1 MPLITINK
9 TTDNSEIRLQMD
21 KTQLGEFIKSIA
33 ADLEIKE
40 GKQYLEVTVPPSG
53 LYQLA
58 RQLRE
63 KEEAQFDF
71 LFCLTGVDY
80 GVELGVIYH
89 LRSTIHNHSVVL
101 KTQTSD
107 RENPLLDSVSDIWQ
121 TADFHEREVYDLLG
135 IKFKN
140 HPDLRRLFLDKS
152 WGFPLRKDY
161 VDDINIV
168 TK

>member
-1 MPLITINK
+1 MAKI
-9 TTDNSEIRLQMD
+9 
-21 KTQLGEFIKSIA
+21 QLGEFIKSIA
-33 ADLEIKE
+33 RDVEIKE
-40 GKQYLEVTVPPSG
+40 GKQYLEVTVTPSI

-63 KEEAQFDF
+63 KEETHFDY

-80 GVELGVIYH
+80 GVDLGVIYH
-89 LRSTIHNHSVVL
+89 LRSTIYDHVVVL
-101 KTQTSD
+101 KTRTSD
-107 RENPLLDSVSDIWQ
+107 RGNPLLDSVADIWQ

-135 IKFKN
+135 IKFNN
-140 HPDLRRLFLDKS
+140 HPDLRRLFLDNS